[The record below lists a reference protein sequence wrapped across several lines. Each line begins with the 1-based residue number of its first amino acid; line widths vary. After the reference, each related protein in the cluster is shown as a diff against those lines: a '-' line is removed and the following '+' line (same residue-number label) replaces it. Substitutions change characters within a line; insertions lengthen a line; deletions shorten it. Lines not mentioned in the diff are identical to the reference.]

1 MHVMDFHITFAVSD
15 FEINIEN
22 ALFRDTLL

>member
-15 FEINIEN
+15 IEIKIEN